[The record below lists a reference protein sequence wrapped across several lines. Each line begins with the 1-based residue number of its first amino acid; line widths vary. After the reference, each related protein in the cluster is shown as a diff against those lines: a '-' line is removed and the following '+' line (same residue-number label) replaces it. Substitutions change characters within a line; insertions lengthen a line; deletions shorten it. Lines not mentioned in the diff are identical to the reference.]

1 MPLPQTERRKGGG
14 ELARRIER
22 AIVKHVARAPQR
34 TAAIAIDAGDG
45 RVHLLVR
52 TDRATTRIVAL
63 CAPHLRERVD
73 RALAHARFALAAG
86 GTRLEVAG

>member
-1 MPLPQTERRKGGG
+1 VERRVAPG

-22 AIVKHVARAPQR
+22 AISRQVAKGPMR
-34 TAAIAIDAGDG
+34 TAAVAIEASTG

-52 TDRATTRIVAL
+52 TDGMTTRIVAL

-73 RALAHARFALAAG
+73 RALAHARFALAAS
-86 GTRLEVAG
+86 GTAIEVAS